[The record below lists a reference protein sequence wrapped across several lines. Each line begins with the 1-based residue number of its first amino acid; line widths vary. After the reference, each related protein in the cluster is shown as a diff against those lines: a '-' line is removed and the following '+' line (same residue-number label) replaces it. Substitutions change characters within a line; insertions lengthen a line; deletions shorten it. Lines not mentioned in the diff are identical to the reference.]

1 MGANCVVYRRWH
13 NMACDRRY
21 IASPTLRADRVAGER
36 SSVILDLTVT
46 LHWAPMP
53 NKLALPKQAAGF
65 AAKDGKAWQIQVKG
79 VDGRAHRMKRS
90 LCVRFSVG
98 RTVGSLRRDRG
109 VPTVVE
115 ANQTSL
121 YGDRLR

>member
-1 MGANCVVYRRWH
+1 MDANCVVYRRRH

-21 IASPTLRADRVAGER
+21 IASPTLRADKVAGER

-65 AAKDGKAWQIQVKG
+65 AAKDGKAWQIQAKG
-79 VDGRAHRMKRS
+79 VDGRAHRMNV
-90 LCVRFSVG
+90 LG
-98 RTVGSLRRDRG
+98 
-109 VPTVVE
+109 
-115 ANQTSL
+115 
-121 YGDRLR
+121 